1 MKFRLDTLAL
11 VLGLA
16 ALAAGAGAQTAPA
29 ASSASAAASSASA
42 DHAAHHPAPAAA
54 ASADMTTGE
63 VRRIDKAAGKI
74 TLRHGEIRNL
84 NMPPMTMVFVV
95 ADPAMLDRV
104 KVGDT
109 IRFRAEQSAGTYR
122 VTAIAP

>member
-1 MKFRLDTLAL
+1 MKPRLNNLAL
-11 VLGLA
+11 GLALA

-29 ASSASAAASSASA
+29 AASASAA
-42 DHAAHHPAPAAA
+42 DHSAHHPAPAAEA
-54 ASADMTTGE
+54 GGDMTAGE

>member
-1 MKFRLDTLAL
+1 MKFRLNSFALLLAL
-11 VLGLA
+11 ASLV
-16 ALAAGAGAQTAPA
+16 AGAGAQTASTPA
-29 ASSASAAASSASA
+29 ADA
-42 DHAAHHPAPAAA
+42 AAA
-54 ASADMTTGE
+54 ASADMTAGE

-74 TLRHGEIRNL
+74 TLRHGEIKNL

-95 ADPAMLDRV
+95 ADPALLDRV